1 MRKNYTKILMV
12 AVVLFT
18 GVSTEAYAFN
28 AEGIY
33 YNITSEADTTVEVT
47 SGSKVYAG
55 DITIPV
61 KVSYNGK
68 VYTVASIGNK
78 AFYYCRSLTSVNIP
92 DSLTSIGEDAFY
104 CCSNLESVILGDTLL
119 TIGGKAFYYCSKL
132 ATIDIP
138 DKVTSIGNSAF
149 SGCSSLTRLGLGK
162 SLSVIDSYAFY
173 ACSGLTEIYC
183 AASVPPSCR
192 SYCFLNV
199 DKSACTLYV
208 PEGTAD
214 DYKKANE
221 WKDFYN
227 IVETDFH
234 KEGIVDGIN
243 YKITSLANR
252 TVGVIAKENGY
263 SADIKIPSS
272 IEFEGTIYAVTSI
285 ETNAFANSWVNS
297 VDIPESVTIIKEN
310 AFYGCSWLKNI
321 KIPDSVTEIGNS
333 AFYACPGLEY
343 VILGR
348 GLKTIGTEAFL
359 NSGYVYS
366 SLTEVFCYA
375 TTPPLCMSRAFH
387 GDYMSQCTLYVPE
400 GTTDIYKAAN
410 VWKEFY
416 NIVETDFAGT
426 EEIAADAAADVTV
439 YAAAGRIVVENAA
452 AGTPIAVYSADGVL
466 IYGGTV
472 SDTFTEIPAPAG
484 KLYIVKCGSAVFKTV
499 M

>member
-47 SGSKVYAG
+47 SGSKGYAG

-214 DYKKANE
+214 DYRVADE
-221 WKDFYN
+221 WKD
-227 IVETDFH
+227 
-234 KEGIVDGIN
+234 
-243 YKITSLANR
+243 
-252 TVGVIAKENGY
+252 
-263 SADIKIPSS
+263 
-272 IEFEGTIYAVTSI
+272 
-285 ETNAFANSWVNS
+285 
-297 VDIPESVTIIKEN
+297 
-310 AFYGCSWLKNI
+310 
-321 KIPDSVTEIGNS
+321 
-333 AFYACPGLEY
+333 
-343 VILGR
+343 
-348 GLKTIGTEAFL
+348 
-359 NSGYVYS
+359 
-366 SLTEVFCYA
+366 
-375 TTPPLCMSRAFH
+375 
-387 GDYMSQCTLYVPE
+387 
-400 GTTDIYKAAN
+400 
-410 VWKEFY
+410 FY

-452 AGTPIAVYSADGVL
+452 AGTPIAVYSADGML